1 MSLTRFATQ
10 TGISRAMKMLAARN
24 RWCVTGTPNTLGSQD
39 ILSQMNF
46 IGVNVNMISSTR
58 ALIHR
63 RFSFGSKPLFE
74 ACASLLMRHT
84 KEQERHGEP
93 LLKLGDI

>member
-1 MSLTRFATQ
+1 MRRTGEVQAPVEKFFWHRIIADESHTLRNTQ

-24 RWCVTGTPNTLGSQD
+24 RWCVTGTPFTLGSQD

-58 ALIHR
+58 ALFTDDSH
-63 RFSFGSKPLFE
+63 S
-74 ACASLLMRHT
+74 AQAVV
-84 KEQERHGEP
+84 
-93 LLKLGDI
+93 